1 MSEIQ
6 KPVVDEVVA
15 PVEAA
20 APAEVVAAPVEE
32 VVAPVEVAPVEVAAA
47 TEATPEAATETPK
60 KEFEG
65 EGVIGYKAP
74 GGFIKKLA
82 GFQKRFFWFGTDAV
96 EVKSLSNYLRGEKP
110 EVGNH
115 NAAWSSQTGKGLL
128 YFSKQ
133 AGEKSAPVGLINLAD
148 ITDIKEDGTVEFS
161 FVSNSQKHVF
171 QTANLVDRD
180 SWVAALKEKSAEA
193 KETSETITGS
203 EGYKEQLASLSKPAV
218 VAKVA
223 EKKEEKKEEE
233 AVAAEETKPEDKKE
247 EAKEETKEEKKA
259 RTKSRSASRK
269 RNSIFGGFNLGSK
282 KEEVAA
288 DKAVTEEE
296 PVAEAAP
303 VEAAAVEEA
312 AAPAETP
319 AAEAA
324 VVEEATATETRPA
337 ASKRHS
343 SLFDFKSRF
352 GSKKATTEAT
362 PVVPAKDDEVV
373 TSTEAPVIPA
383 VEQSEPLATSIA
395 SPATVPAETVAAEP
409 ATETAAET
417 KAEKRKSALPFGF
430 GQKKEKTEKAE
441 KAAES
446 EGEKAEKPLSPFA
459 KLRQTVKHKTSP
471 KAAEK
476 PVETEAETPAA
487 TEATTETTVEANA
500 EEPVVAAPVTTAT
513 PVVSA
518 TA

>member
-15 PVEAA
+15 AVET
-20 APAEVVAAPVEE
+20 APAAVVAAPVEE
-32 VVAPVEVAPVEVAAA
+32 VTPVEVAPVEVAAA
-47 TEATPEAATETPK
+47 TEDTPEAAVETPK

-65 EGVIGYKAP
+65 EGLIGYKAP

-82 GFQKRFFWFGTDAV
+82 GFQKRFFWFGSDAV

-128 YFSKQ
+128 YFNKQ
-133 AGEKSAPVGLINLAD
+133 AGEKSTPTGLINLAD
-148 ITDIKEDGTVEFS
+148 ITNIKEDGVEFS
-161 FVSNSQKHVF
+161 FVSHGQKHVF
-171 QTANLVDRD
+171 QTANIADRD
-180 SWVAALKEKSAEA
+180 NWVAALKEKSAEA
-193 KETSETITGS
+193 KESTETITGS
-203 EGYKEQLASLSKPAV
+203 EGYKEQLAALSKPV
-218 VAKVA
+218 VAAKV
-223 EKKEEKKEEE
+223 EEKKEDKKEE
-233 AVAAEETKPEDKKE
+233 AKEEDKAVAAEETKAEDKKE

-282 KEEVAA
+282 KEEAAA
-288 DKAVTEEE
+288 DKAVTEE
-296 PVAEAAP
+296 PATEAAP
-303 VEAAAVEEA
+303 VVEEA
-312 AAPAETP
+312 AVPVEAP

-324 VVEEATATETRPA
+324 VVEEAAVPEARPA

-352 GSKKATTEAT
+352 GSKKATSEAT
-362 PVVPAKDDEVV
+362 PAVPAKDDEVV

-395 SPATVPAETVAAEP
+395 SPATVPAETVVAGEP
-409 ATETAAET
+409 AAETAAEI
-417 KAEKRKSALPFGF
+417 KAEKRKSALPFGL
-430 GQKKEKTEKAE
+430 GQKKEKAPEV
-441 KAAES
+441 

-476 PVETEAETPAA
+476 PAETEAETPAAA

-500 EEPVVAAPVTTAT
+500 EEPVVAAPIQTTT

>member
-6 KPVVDEVVA
+6 KPVEEVVA
-15 PVEAA
+15 VVEAA
-20 APAEVVAAPVEE
+20 PVEVVAAPVE
-32 VVAPVEVAPVEVAAA
+32 EVAPVEVAAA
-47 TEATPEAATETPK
+47 TTEEATPEAAVETPK

-110 EVGNH
+110 EAGNH
-115 NAAWSSQTGKGLL
+115 NAAWASQTGKGLL
-128 YFSKQ
+128 YFSKH

-171 QTANLVDRD
+171 QAANLVDRD
-180 SWVAALKEKSAEA
+180 SWVAALKEKSVEA
-193 KETSETITGS
+193 TESTEAITGS
-203 EGYKEQLASLSKPAV
+203 EGYKEQLASLSKPVV
-218 VAKVA
+218 VAKVE
-223 EKKEEKKEEE
+223 EKKEEK
-233 AVAAEETKPEDKKE
+233 AVAAEEAKPEE
-247 EAKEETKEEKKA
+247 VKEETKEEKKA

-282 KEEVAA
+282 KEEAVVA

-303 VEAAAVEEA
+303 VEAAVVEEA
-312 AAPAETP
+312 AAPVEAP

-324 VVEEATATETRPA
+324 VVEEAVVPETRPA

-352 GSKKATTEAT
+352 GSKKATSEAT

-395 SPATVPAETVAAEP
+395 SPATVPTEEVVAGEPVAEVAPEA
-409 ATETAAET
+409 T
-417 KAEKRKSALPFGF
+417 KAEKRKSALPFGL
-430 GQKKEKTEKAE
+430 GQKKEKVEKAIE
-441 KAAES
+441 A
-446 EGEKAEKPLSPFA
+446 EGEKVEKARSPFA
-459 KLRQTVKHKTSP
+459 KLRQTVKGKTSP

-476 PVETEAETPAA
+476 AAETEAETPAA
-487 TEATTETTVEANA
+487 TEATTEVAVETAA
-500 EEPVVAAPVTTAT
+500 EEPVVAAPIQATT

>member
-6 KPVVDEVVA
+6 KPVEEVVA
-15 PVEAA
+15 VVDA
-20 APAEVVAAPVEE
+20 APAAVVAAPVEE
-32 VVAPVEVAPVEVAAA
+32 VVAAEVAPVEPAAA
-47 TEATPEAATETPK
+47 TEATTEEAAVVETPK
-60 KEFEG
+60 EEFKG
-65 EGVIGYKAP
+65 EGLIGYKAP

-128 YFSKQ
+128 YFSKH

-161 FVSNSQKHVF
+161 FVSHSQKHVF

-180 SWVAALKEKSAEA
+180 NWVAALKEKSAEA
-193 KETSETITGS
+193 KESTEAITGS
-203 EGYKEQLASLSKPAV
+203 EGYKESLAGLSKPAAV
-218 VAKVA
+218 VAKV
-223 EKKEEKKEEE
+223 EDKKEEK
-233 AVAAEETKPEDKKE
+233 AVAAEETKAEDKKE

-288 DKAVTEEE
+288 DKAVTEE
-296 PVAEAAP
+296 PVVAEAAP
-303 VEAAAVEEA
+303 VEAAVVEEA
-312 AAPAETP
+312 AAPVAETP

-324 VVEEATATETRPA
+324 VVEEAAVPETRPA

-352 GSKKATTEAT
+352 GSKKAATETT

-395 SPATVPAETVAAEP
+395 TPATVPAEAVVAGEPAAEVAAE
-409 ATETAAET
+409 AT
-417 KAEKRKSALPFGF
+417 KAEKRKSALPFGL
-430 GQKKEKTEKAE
+430 GQKKEKTAE
-441 KAAES
+441 A

-476 PVETEAETPAA
+476 PAETEAETPAA
-487 TEATTETTVEANA
+487 TEATNETTVEATPA
-500 EEPVVAAPVTTAT
+500 TEEPVVAAPIQTTT

>member
-6 KPVVDEVVA
+6 KPVEEVVD
-15 PVEAA
+15 VVDA
-20 APAEVVAAPVEE
+20 APAEVVVAPVEE
-32 VVAPVEVAPVEVAAA
+32 VAPVEIAPATTDEV
-47 TEATPEAATETPK
+47 TPEAAVETPK
-60 KEFEG
+60 KEFDG

-115 NAAWSSQTGKGLL
+115 NAAWASQTGKGLL
-128 YFSKQ
+128 YFSKH

-171 QTANLVDRD
+171 QAANLVDRD
-180 SWVAALKEKSAEA
+180 SWVAALKEKSIEA
-193 KETSETITGS
+193 KESTEAITDS

-218 VAKVA
+218 VAAKVE
-223 EKKEEKKEEE
+223 EKKEEK
-233 AVAAEETKPEDKKE
+233 AVAAEETKDEDK
-247 EAKEETKEEKKA
+247 KEETKEEKKA

-288 DKAVTEEE
+288 ADKAVTEEE
-296 PVAEAAP
+296 PVTETAP
-303 VEAAAVEEA
+303 VKAAVVEEA
-312 AAPAETP
+312 AAPVEAP

-324 VVEEATATETRPA
+324 VVEEAVVPETRPA

-352 GSKKATTEAT
+352 GSKKATSEAT
-362 PVVPAKDDEVV
+362 PAVPAKDDEVV

-395 SPATVPAETVAAEP
+395 SPATVPAEAVVAGEPVAEVAAE
-409 ATETAAET
+409 AT
-417 KAEKRKSALPFGF
+417 KADKRKSALPFGL
-430 GQKKEKTEKAE
+430 GQKKEKVEKALE
-441 KAAES
+441 A
-446 EGEKAEKPLSPFA
+446 EGEKVEKSLSPFA
-459 KLRQTVKHKTSP
+459 KLRQTVKHKTST

-476 PVETEAETPAA
+476 PAVTEAEAPAA
-487 TEATTETTVEANA
+487 TEATAETAVEAAA
-500 EEPVVAAPVTTAT
+500 EEPVVAAPIQTTT

>member
-1 MSEIQ
+1 MSYCPSGDRTTGNQPISTIASSH
-6 KPVVDEVVA
+6 K
-15 PVEAA
+15 
-20 APAEVVAAPVEE
+20 
-32 VVAPVEVAPVEVAAA
+32 
-47 TEATPEAATETPK
+47 
-60 KEFEG
+60 
-65 EGVIGYKAP
+65 IL
-74 GGFIKKLA
+74 IHSRKLA

-128 YFSKQ
+128 YFNKQ
-133 AGEKSAPVGLINLAD
+133 AGEKSTPVGLINLVSYTKFPCWYHRRPTNRYYQAD

-161 FVSNSQKHVF
+161 FVSHNQKHVF

-180 SWVAALKEKSAEA
+180 NWVAALKEKSTEA
-193 KETSETITGS
+193 KESVETITGS
-203 EGYKEQLASLSKPAV
+203 EGYKEQLAGLSKPAV
-218 VAKVA
+218 VVAKV
-223 EKKEEKKEEE
+223 EDKKEEK
-233 AVAAEETKPEDKKE
+233 AVAAEETKAEDKKE

-269 RNSIFGGFNLGSK
+269 RNSIFGGFNLGGK
-282 KEEVAA
+282 KEETPVA

-303 VEAAAVEEA
+303 VEAAVVEEA
-312 AAPAETP
+312 AAPAEAP

-324 VVEEATATETRPA
+324 VVEEAAVPETRPA

-352 GSKKATTEAT
+352 GSKKAASDAT
-362 PVVPAKDDEVV
+362 PAVPAKDDEVV
-373 TSTEAPVIPA
+373 TSAEAPVIPA

-395 SPATVPAETVAAEP
+395 TPATVPAETVAAEP
-409 ATETAAET
+409 VVEATTET
-417 KAEKRKSALPFGF
+417 KAEKRKSALPFGL
-430 GQKKEKTEKAE
+430 GQKKEKTTEV
-441 KAAES
+441 
-446 EGEKAEKPLSPFA
+446 EGEKVEKPLSPFA

-476 PVETEAETPAA
+476 PAETEAATETPAA
-487 TEATTETTVEANA
+487 TEATTETTAEAA
-500 EEPVVAAPVTTAT
+500 TEEPVVAAPIQTTT

>member
-6 KPVVDEVVA
+6 KPVEEVVA
-15 PVEAA
+15 VVEA

-32 VVAPVEVAPVEVAAA
+32 VAPVEVAPVEVAAA
-47 TEATPEAATETPK
+47 TEEATAEAAVETPK

-110 EVGNH
+110 EAGNH
-115 NAAWSSQTGKGLL
+115 NAAWASQTGKGLL

-171 QTANLVDRD
+171 QAANLVDRD
-180 SWVAALKEKSAEA
+180 SWVAALKEKSVEA
-193 KETSETITGS
+193 KESTEAITGS
-203 EGYKEQLASLSKPAV
+203 EGYKEQLASLSKPVV
-218 VAKVA
+218 VAAKV
-223 EKKEEKKEEE
+223 EDKKEEK
-233 AVAAEETKPEDKKE
+233 AVAAEETKPEEVKE
-247 EAKEETKEEKKA
+247 VAKEETKEEKKA

-269 RNSIFGGFNLGSK
+269 RNSIFGGFNLGGK
-282 KEEVAA
+282 KEEVVA

-303 VEAAAVEEA
+303 VEAAVVEEA
-312 AAPAETP
+312 AAPVE
-319 AAEAA
+319 AAATEAA
-324 VVEEATATETRPA
+324 VVEEAVVPETRPA

-352 GSKKATTEAT
+352 GSKKATSEVT

-395 SPATVPAETVAAEP
+395 SPVTVPAEEVVAGEPVAEVAP
-409 ATETAAET
+409 EAT
-417 KAEKRKSALPFGF
+417 KAEKRKSALPFGL
-430 GQKKEKTEKAE
+430 GQKKEKVEKALEAEVE
-441 KAAES
+441 KS
-446 EGEKAEKPLSPFA
+446 LSPFA
-459 KLRQTVKHKTSP
+459 KLRQTVKGKASP

-476 PVETEAETPAA
+476 AAETEAETPAA
-487 TEATTETTVEANA
+487 TEAAAETTVEAAA
-500 EEPVVAAPVTTAT
+500 EEPVVAAPIQTTT

>member
-6 KPVVDEVVA
+6 KPVEEVVA
-15 PVEAA
+15 VVEA

-32 VVAPVEVAPVEVAAA
+32 VAPVEVAPVEVAAA
-47 TEATPEAATETPK
+47 TTEEATAEAAVETPK

-110 EVGNH
+110 EAGNH
-115 NAAWSSQTGKGLL
+115 NAAWASQTGKGLL

-161 FVSNSQKHVF
+161 FVSHSQKHVF
-171 QTANLVDRD
+171 QAANLVDRD
-180 SWVAALKEKSAEA
+180 SWVAALKEKSVEA
-193 KETSETITGS
+193 KESTEAITGS
-203 EGYKEQLASLSKPAV
+203 EGYKEQLASLSKPVV
-218 VAKVA
+218 VAAKV
-223 EKKEEKKEEE
+223 EDKKEEK
-233 AVAAEETKPEDKKE
+233 AVAAEETKPEEVKE
-247 EAKEETKEEKKA
+247 VAKEETKEEKKA

-282 KEEVAA
+282 KEEVVVA

-303 VEAAAVEEA
+303 VEAAVVEEA
-312 AAPAETP
+312 AAPVE
-319 AAEAA
+319 AAATEAA
-324 VVEEATATETRPA
+324 VVEEAVVPETRPA

-352 GSKKATTEAT
+352 GSKKATSEVT
-362 PVVPAKDDEVV
+362 PAVPAKDDEVV

-395 SPATVPAETVAAEP
+395 SPATVPAEEVVAGEPVAEVAP
-409 ATETAAET
+409 EAT
-417 KAEKRKSALPFGF
+417 KAEKRKSALPFGL
-430 GQKKEKTEKAE
+430 GQKKEKVEKALEAEVEKAE
-441 KAAES
+441 KS
-446 EGEKAEKPLSPFA
+446 LSPFA
-459 KLRQTVKHKTSP
+459 KLRQTVKGKASP

-476 PVETEAETPAA
+476 AAETEAETPAA
-487 TEATTETTVEANA
+487 TEAAAETTVEAAA
-500 EEPVVAAPVTTAT
+500 EEPVVAAPIQTTT

>member
-6 KPVVDEVVA
+6 KPVEEVVA
-15 PVEAA
+15 AVEA

-32 VVAPVEVAPVEVAAA
+32 VAPVEVAPVEGAAA
-47 TEATPEAATETPK
+47 TTEEATPEAAVETPK
-60 KEFEG
+60 KFEG

-96 EVKSLSNYLRGEKP
+96 EVKSLSNYLRGEKL
-110 EVGNH
+110 EAGNH
-115 NAAWSSQTGKGLL
+115 NAAWASQTGKGLL

-171 QTANLVDRD
+171 QAANLVDRD
-180 SWVAALKEKSAEA
+180 SWVAALKEKSVEA
-193 KETSETITGS
+193 KESTEAITGS

-218 VAKVA
+218 VAAKV
-223 EKKEEKKEEE
+223 EEKKEDKKEEK
-233 AVAAEETKPEDKKE
+233 AVAAEEPKTE

-269 RNSIFGGFNLGSK
+269 RNSIFGGFNLSSK
-282 KEEVAA
+282 KEEAVVA

-303 VEAAAVEEA
+303 VEAAVVEEA
-312 AAPAETP
+312 AAPVEAP

-324 VVEEATATETRPA
+324 VVEEAAIPETRPA

-352 GSKKATTEAT
+352 GSKKATSEAT

-395 SPATVPAETVAAEP
+395 SPATVPAEEVVAGEPVAEVAP
-409 ATETAAET
+409 EAT
-417 KAEKRKSALPFGF
+417 KAEKRKSALPFGL
-430 GQKKEKTEKAE
+430 GQKKEKLEKAIE
-441 KAAES
+441 A
-446 EGEKAEKPLSPFA
+446 EGEKVEKALSPFA

-471 KAAEK
+471 KPVEKAA
-476 PVETEAETPAA
+476 ETEAEAPAA
-487 TEATTETTVEANA
+487 TEATAETTVEAAA
-500 EEPVVAAPVTTAT
+500 EEAVVAAPIQTST

>member
-6 KPVVDEVVA
+6 KPVEEVVA
-15 PVEAA
+15 VVEA

-32 VVAPVEVAPVEVAAA
+32 VAPVEVAPVEVAAA
-47 TEATPEAATETPK
+47 TTEEATPEAAVETPK

-110 EVGNH
+110 EAGNH
-115 NAAWSSQTGKGLL
+115 NAAWASQTGKGLL

-171 QTANLVDRD
+171 QAANLVDRD
-180 SWVAALKEKSAEA
+180 SWVAALKEKSVEA
-193 KETSETITGS
+193 KESAEAITGS
-203 EGYKEQLASLSKPAV
+203 EGYKEQLASLSKPVA
-218 VAKVA
+218 VAKVE
-223 EKKEEKKEEE
+223 EKKEEK
-233 AVAAEETKPEDKKE
+233 AVAAEEAKPEEVKE
-247 EAKEETKEEKKA
+247 VAKEETKEEKKA

-282 KEEVAA
+282 KEEAVVA

-303 VEAAAVEEA
+303 VEAAVVEEA
-312 AAPAETP
+312 AAPVEAP

-324 VVEEATATETRPA
+324 PVEEAVVPETRPA

-352 GSKKATTEAT
+352 GSKKASSEVT

-395 SPATVPAETVAAEP
+395 SPATVPAEEVVAGEPVAEV
-409 ATETAAET
+409 ATEAT
-417 KAEKRKSALPFGF
+417 KAEKRKSALPFGL
-430 GQKKEKTEKAE
+430 GQKKEKAIEA
-441 KAAES
+441 
-446 EGEKAEKPLSPFA
+446 EGEKVEKALSPFA
-459 KLRQTVKHKTSP
+459 KLRQTVKGKTSP

-476 PVETEAETPAA
+476 AAETEAETPAA
-487 TEATTETTVEANA
+487 TEATTEVAVETAA
-500 EEPVVAAPVTTAT
+500 EEPVVAAPIQTTT

>member
-15 PVEAA
+15 AVEA

-32 VVAPVEVAPVEVAAA
+32 VAPVEVAPVEVAAT
-47 TEATPEAATETPK
+47 TEATTEAAVETPK
-60 KEFEG
+60 EEFKG

-128 YFSKQ
+128 YFSKH

-148 ITDIKEDGTVEFS
+148 ITDVKEDGTVEFS

-193 KETSETITGS
+193 KESTETITGS

-218 VAKVA
+218 VAKV
-223 EKKEEKKEEE
+223 EEKKEDKKEEK
-233 AVAAEETKPEDKKE
+233 AVAAEETKAEDKKE
-247 EAKEETKEEKKA
+247 EAKEEKKA

-269 RNSIFGGFNLGSK
+269 RNSIFGGFNLGGK

-303 VEAAAVEEA
+303 VEAAVVEEA
-312 AAPAETP
+312 AAPVEAP

-324 VVEEATATETRPA
+324 VVEEAAVPETRPA

-352 GSKKATTEAT
+352 GSKKSSSEAT

-395 SPATVPAETVAAEP
+395 SPATVPAEAVVAGEPAAE
-409 ATETAAET
+409 ATAETT
-417 KAEKRKSALPFGF
+417 KAEKRKSALPFGL
-430 GQKKEKTEKAE
+430 GQKKEK
-441 KAAES
+441 AAEV

-476 PVETEAETPAA
+476 PAETEAETAAA
-487 TEATTETTVEANA
+487 TEPTTETAVEATT
-500 EEPVVAAPVTTAT
+500 EEPVVAAPIQSTT

>member
-6 KPVVDEVVA
+6 KPVEEVAAV
-15 PVEAA
+15 VEA

-32 VVAPVEVAPVEVAAA
+32 VTPAEVAPVEVAAA
-47 TEATPEAATETPK
+47 TEAPAATEEAAVETPK
-60 KEFEG
+60 EEFKG
-65 EGVIGYKAP
+65 EGLIGYKAP

-82 GFQKRFFWFGTDAV
+82 GFQKRFFWFGSDAV

-148 ITDIKEDGTVEFS
+148 ITDIKEDGTVEFT
-161 FVSNSQKHVF
+161 FVSHNQKHAF

-180 SWVAALKEKSAEA
+180 NWVAALKEKSAEA
-193 KETSETITGS
+193 KESAETITGS
-203 EGYKEQLASLSKPAV
+203 EGYKESHAGLSKPAAVVAPV
-218 VAKVA
+218 VAKV
-223 EKKEEKKEEE
+223 EDKKEDK
-233 AVAAEETKPEDKKE
+233 AVAAEETKAEDKKE

-282 KEEVAA
+282 KEEVA
-288 DKAVTEEE
+288 DKAEAKEE
-296 PVAEAAP
+296 PVVEAPVVEEAA
-303 VEAAAVEEA
+303 VAEEA
-312 AAPAETP
+312 AAPAEAP

-324 VVEEATATETRPA
+324 VVEEAAVPETRPA

-352 GSKKATTEAT
+352 GSKKAAEAT

-409 ATETAAET
+409 AAETTTET
-417 KAEKRKSALPFGF
+417 KAEKRKSALPFGL
-430 GQKKEKTEKAE
+430 GQKKEKAE
-441 KAAES
+441 KATES

-459 KLRQTVKHKTSP
+459 KLRQTVKGKTSP

-476 PVETEAETPAA
+476 STETEATEAETPAA
-487 TEATTETTVEANA
+487 TEATTETATEAA
-500 EEPVVAAPVTTAT
+500 TEEPVVAAPIQTST

>member
-1 MSEIQ
+1 MIHKFTCSTL
-6 KPVVDEVVA
+6 K
-15 PVEAA
+15 
-20 APAEVVAAPVEE
+20 
-32 VVAPVEVAPVEVAAA
+32 
-47 TEATPEAATETPK
+47 TSTNK
-60 KEFEG
+60 
-65 EGVIGYKAP
+65 Y
-74 GGFIKKLA
+74 
-82 GFQKRFFWFGTDAV
+82 
-96 EVKSLSNYLRGEKP
+96 
-110 EVGNH
+110 
-115 NAAWSSQTGKGLL
+115 SQ
-128 YFSKQ
+128 
-133 AGEKSAPVGLINLAD
+133 AD
-148 ITDIKEDGTVEFS
+148 ITDIKEDGSVEFS

-171 QTANLVDRD
+171 QAANLVDRD
-180 SWVAALKEKSAEA
+180 SWVAALKEKSVEA
-193 KETSETITGS
+193 KESTEAITGS

-218 VAKVA
+218 VAAKV
-223 EKKEEKKEEE
+223 EEKKEDKKEEKV
-233 AVAAEETKPEDKKE
+233 VAAEETKTE

-282 KEEVAA
+282 KEEAVVA

-303 VEAAAVEEA
+303 VEAAVAEEA
-312 AAPAETP
+312 AAPVEAP

-324 VVEEATATETRPA
+324 VVEEAAVPETRPA

-352 GSKKATTEAT
+352 GSKKATSEAT

-395 SPATVPAETVAAEP
+395 SPATAPVEEVVAGEPVAEVAPEA
-409 ATETAAET
+409 T
-417 KAEKRKSALPFGF
+417 KAEKRKSALPFGL
-430 GQKKEKTEKAE
+430 GQKKEKLEKAIE
-441 KAAES
+441 A
-446 EGEKAEKPLSPFA
+446 EGEKVEKALSPFA

-471 KAAEK
+471 KPVEKAA
-476 PVETEAETPAA
+476 ETEAEAAVA
-487 TEATTETTVEANA
+487 TEATAETTVEAAA
-500 EEPVVAAPVTTAT
+500 EEAVVAAPIQTST

>member
-6 KPVVDEVVA
+6 KPVEEVVA
-15 PVEAA
+15 AVDA
-20 APAEVVAAPVEE
+20 APAAVVAAPVEE
-32 VVAPVEVAPVEVAAA
+32 VAPVEVAPVEPT
-47 TEATPEAATETPK
+47 TEATTEEAAAAVETPK
-60 KEFEG
+60 EEFKG
-65 EGVIGYKAP
+65 EGLIGYKAP

-128 YFSKQ
+128 YFSKH

-161 FVSNSQKHVF
+161 FVNHSQKHVF

-180 SWVAALKEKSAEA
+180 NWVAALKEKSAEA
-193 KETSETITGS
+193 KESTEAITGS
-203 EGYKEQLASLSKPAV
+203 EGYKESLAGLSKPAAV
-218 VAKVA
+218 VAKV
-223 EKKEEKKEEE
+223 EDKKEEK
-233 AVAAEETKPEDKKE
+233 AVAAEETKAEDKKE

-288 DKAVTEEE
+288 DKAVTEE
-296 PVAEAAP
+296 PVVAEAAP
-303 VEAAAVEEA
+303 VEAAVVEEA
-312 AAPAETP
+312 AAPVAETP

-324 VVEEATATETRPA
+324 VVEEPAVPETRPA

-352 GSKKATTEAT
+352 GSKKVATETT

-395 SPATVPAETVAAEP
+395 TPATVPAEAVVAGEPAAEV
-409 ATETAAET
+409 ATETT
-417 KAEKRKSALPFGF
+417 KAEKRKSALPFGL
-430 GQKKEKTEKAE
+430 GQKKEK
-441 KAAES
+441 AAEA

-476 PVETEAETPAA
+476 PAETEAETPAA
-487 TEATTETTVEANA
+487 TEATNETTVEATPA
-500 EEPVVAAPVTTAT
+500 TEEPVVAAPIQTTT

>member
-6 KPVVDEVVA
+6 KPVEEVVA
-15 PVEAA
+15 AVEA

-32 VVAPVEVAPVEVAAA
+32 VAPVEGAPVEVAAA
-47 TEATPEAATETPK
+47 TEATPEAAVETPK
-60 KEFEG
+60 EEFKG
-65 EGVIGYKAP
+65 EGLIGYKAP

-82 GFQKRFFWFGTDAV
+82 GFQKRFFWFGADAV

-115 NAAWSSQTGKGLL
+115 NAAWASQTGKGLL

-148 ITDIKEDGTVEFS
+148 ITDIKEDGTVEFT

-171 QTANLVDRD
+171 QTVNIVDRD
-180 SWVAALKEKSAEA
+180 NWVAALKEKSAEA
-193 KETSETITGS
+193 KESTEAITGS
-203 EGYKEQLASLSKPAV
+203 EGYKESLAGLSKPAV
-218 VAKVA
+218 VAAKV
-223 EKKEEKKEEE
+223 EDKKEEK
-233 AVAAEETKPEDKKE
+233 AVAAEEPKVEDKKE

-282 KEEVAA
+282 KEEVVA

-296 PVAEAAP
+296 PVVAEAAP
-303 VEAAAVEEA
+303 VEAAVVEEA
-312 AAPAETP
+312 AAPVAEAP
-319 AAEAA
+319 AADAA
-324 VVEEATATETRPA
+324 VVEEAVVETRPA

-352 GSKKATTEAT
+352 GSKKAATEAT

-373 TSTEAPVIPA
+373 STEAPVIPA

-395 SPATVPAETVAAEP
+395 SPATVPAEAVVVGEPVAEVAAE
-409 ATETAAET
+409 TT
-417 KAEKRKSALPFGF
+417 KAEKRKSALPFGL
-430 GQKKEKTEKAE
+430 GQKKEKAE
-441 KAAES
+441 KAIEA
-446 EGEKAEKPLSPFA
+446 EGEKVEKALSPFA

-476 PVETEAETPAA
+476 AAETEAEAPAA
-487 TEATTETTVEANA
+487 TEAAATETAAVEAAA
-500 EEPVVAAPVTTAT
+500 EEPVVAAPIQTTT

>member
-1 MSEIQ
+1 MS
-6 KPVVDEVVA
+6 KPVVVTK
-15 PVEAA
+15 
-20 APAEVVAAPVEE
+20 VEE
-32 VVAPVEVAPVEVAAA
+32 
-47 TEATPEAATETPK
+47 K
-60 KEFEG
+60 KE
-65 EGVIGYKAP
+65 
-74 GGFIKKLA
+74 
-82 GFQKRFFWFGTDAV
+82 D
-96 EVKSLSNYLRGEKP
+96 
-110 EVGNH
+110 
-115 NAAWSSQTGKGLL
+115 
-128 YFSKQ
+128 
-133 AGEKSAPVGLINLAD
+133 
-148 ITDIKEDGTVEFS
+148 
-161 FVSNSQKHVF
+161 
-171 QTANLVDRD
+171 
-180 SWVAALKEKSAEA
+180 
-193 KETSETITGS
+193 
-203 EGYKEQLASLSKPAV
+203 
-218 VAKVA
+218 
-223 EKKEEKKEEE
+223 KKEEK
-233 AVAAEETKPEDKKE
+233 AVAAEETKAEDKKE

-288 DKAVTEEE
+288 DKAVAEEE

-303 VEAAAVEEA
+303 VEVAVVEEA
-312 AAPAETP
+312 AAPVEAP

-324 VVEEATATETRPA
+324 VVEEAAVPETRPA

-352 GSKKATTEAT
+352 GSKKASSEAT

-395 SPATVPAETVAAEP
+395 SPATVPAEAVVAGEPAAE
-409 ATETAAET
+409 ATTETT
-417 KAEKRKSALPFGF
+417 KAEKRKSALPFGL
-430 GQKKEKTEKAE
+430 GQKKEK
-441 KAAES
+441 AAEV

-476 PVETEAETPAA
+476 PAETEAETPAA
-487 TEATTETTVEANA
+487 TEATTEAAAVEATTD
-500 EEPVVAAPVTTAT
+500 EPVVAAPIQTTT